1 MKLMKE
7 FREFAVKGNVIDLAV
22 AVVIGG
28 AFGKIVASF
37 VGDVLMPP
45 IGLALGGLDL
55 VDLKTVLRP
64 EVRDAAG
71 VVTTPEVAV
80 RYGAFVST
88 AIDFVIIAF
97 CIFML
102 VKAINRLRRKQ
113 EAAPAPPPGPT
124 KDQEL
129 LAEIRDLLRGRQ
141 A

>member
-1 MKLMKE
+1 M
-7 FREFAVKGNVIDLAV
+7 
-22 AVVIGG
+22 
-28 AFGKIVASF
+28 
-37 VGDVLMPP
+37 
-45 IGLALGGLDL
+45 
-55 VDLKTVLRP
+55 LRP